1 MISMDEKLSIY
12 LNEVADKVYG
22 ESLSEMSDIEFF
34 ELYDSGEL
42 DELIHPHLKDCGEQ
56 LDIVRAILVSYFDF

>member
-1 MISMDEKLSIY
+1 MDEKLSNY
-12 LNEVADKVYG
+12 LNRVADNVYK
-22 ESLSEMSDIEFF
+22 ESLSEMSDSEFF

-42 DELIHPHLKDCGEQ
+42 DEFIHPHLKDCGEQ